1 MSAGQRQQREAQRQW
16 AREQKADLKLH
27 RDVQDIDHH
36 VIQKGFGF
44 LYAMLRADLPG
55 EEEETLAKYVQELFD
70 SEMRTL
76 PKPEAGDQRAEI
88 QGTAY
93 EFDQWV
99 MARVAEFVARAN
111 SVETARRFYRP
122 ILELGPAGK
131 YWVEDFLQSWIVQG
145 LQVSKDQK
153 GYAAIWQE
161 MVAYAETLPAWQPG
175 DGNYRCRAEGLA
187 VNLMGFSDA
196 GVPVL
201 GDAKYRD
208 LIGSMAATFKRW
220 ADRGLKYGSAASW
233 FAYFLRTES
242 GQVLLAQGIKQLAK
256 TVSSL
261 HDREWQHHDLGALFT
276 EVLSLCWKHRQKDV
290 QKDAELQAAFLNILT
305 VLCARDIPEA
315 LHLRTKVSEILG
327 TL

>member
-1 MSAGQRQQREAQRQW
+1 
-16 AREQKADLKLH
+16 
-27 RDVQDIDHH
+27 
-36 VIQKGFGF
+36 
-44 LYAMLRADLPG
+44 MLRADLPG

-76 PKPEAGDQRAEI
+76 PKPEAGDQRSEI

-99 MARVAEFVARAN
+99 MERVAEFVARAK

-145 LQVSKDQK
+145 VQVSKDQK
-153 GYAAIWQE
+153 GYAAIWQD
-161 MVAYAETLPAWQPG
+161 MLAYAETLPAWQPG
-175 DGNYRCRAEGLA
+175 DGNYWCRAEGLA
-187 VNLMGFSDA
+187 VNLMGLSEI

-201 GDAKYRD
+201 GDANHKD
-208 LIGSMAATFKRW
+208 LVSSMAATFEQWGSRW
-220 ADRGLKYGSAASW
+220 LKYGAAAGW

-242 GQVLLAQGIKQLAK
+242 GQVLLPQGVKQLAK

-261 HDREWQHHDLGALFT
+261 ADREWQHHDLGALFT

-290 QKDAELQAAFLNILT
+290 EKDAELQAAFLNILT

-327 TL
+327 TS